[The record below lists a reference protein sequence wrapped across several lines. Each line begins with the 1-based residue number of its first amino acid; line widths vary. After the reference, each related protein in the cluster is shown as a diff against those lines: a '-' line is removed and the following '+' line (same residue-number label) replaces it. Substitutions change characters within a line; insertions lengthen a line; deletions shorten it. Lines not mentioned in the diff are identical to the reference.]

1 MKDKLKSSFGKMK
14 NIDVKSVEKS
24 VRNNYKLI
32 LIVIA
37 AVAIIIAA
45 ICTIVHFSSPSSS
58 PRKVLTNYVTD
69 IAETNDYSSSLE
81 YTLRCYKNSSK
92 KYFEEN
98 YITGFVDTNAKQSKT
113 EGDKTTFGQF
123 KALMYNY
130 YELYYKLYEN
140 SIDQF
145 YIAYFSQMAAQKS
158 VVYGSTYMTK
168 EFINSVYEANK
179 KSYDDNFKKE
189 FKEETGS
196 DYAPTV
202 VVSDKQKLNSS
213 EKKAYLEMLPKDFD
227 TILSD
232 NNLTV
237 DNIKSVDSFVITVSS
252 GNQELKKSKYYV
264 AKIKG
269 KWYVIDSFNS
279 DEQTKNNQ

>member
-168 EFINSVYEANK
+168 EFI
-179 KSYDDNFKKE
+179 
-189 FKEETGS
+189 
-196 DYAPTV
+196 
-202 VVSDKQKLNSS
+202 
-213 EKKAYLEMLPKDFD
+213 
-227 TILSD
+227 LS
-232 NNLTV
+232 L
-237 DNIKSVDSFVITVSS
+237 IHI
-252 GNQELKKSKYYV
+252 
-264 AKIKG
+264 
-269 KWYVIDSFNS
+269 
-279 DEQTKNNQ
+279 